1 MIEKTTRGQL
11 RKQLMS
17 KEERLRKAQQLHNQ
31 WRRRRMIEVDIP
43 QSPHPK
49 KMKINIDFIY

>member
-31 WRRRRMIEVDIP
+31 WRRRTIEVDIP

-49 KMKINIDFIY
+49 KMKINIDFSY

>member
-1 MIEKTTRGQL
+1 MIEKTTRGQS

-31 WRRRRMIEVDIP
+31 WRRMIEVDMP

-49 KMKINIDFIY
+49 KMKINIDLIY